1 MTVRGKKP
9 NVEAATA
16 ASPRSPRKHSGKE
29 QQQEFTKL
37 MEQMVKSMERVFG
50 KGIQLEV
57 EPKIPIKINK
67 KKLT

>member
-9 NVEAATA
+9 NVEAADA
-16 ASPRSPRKHSGKE
+16 ASPRKQSGKE

-50 KGIQLEV
+50 EGIQLEV

-67 KKLT
+67 KKLN

>member
-1 MTVRGKKP
+1 MTVRGKNP
-9 NVEAATA
+9 NVEAASA
-16 ASPRSPRKHSGKE
+16 ASPRKQGGKE

-57 EPKIPIKINK
+57 EPKLQKINK
-67 KKLT
+67 KKLN

>member
-9 NVEAATA
+9 NVEAADA
-16 ASPRSPRKHSGKE
+16 ASPRKQSGKE

-37 MEQMVKSMERVFG
+37 VEQMTKSMERVFG
-50 KGIQLEV
+50 DKIQLEV

-67 KKLT
+67 KKLN

>member
-9 NVEAATA
+9 NVEAASA
-16 ASPRSPRKHSGKE
+16 ASPRKQSGKE

-50 KGIQLEV
+50 DKVQLEV

-67 KKLT
+67 NKLN

>member
-9 NVEAATA
+9 NVEAADA
-16 ASPRSPRKHSGKE
+16 ASPRKQGGKE

-57 EPKIPIKINK
+57 EPKLQKINK
-67 KKLT
+67 KKLN

>member
-9 NVEAATA
+9 NVEAADA
-16 ASPRSPRKHSGKE
+16 ASPRKQSGKE
-29 QQQEFTKL
+29 QQKEFTKM

-57 EPKIPIKINK
+57 EPKLQKINK
-67 KKLT
+67 KKLN

>member
-37 MEQMVKSMERVFG
+37 MEQMVKSMERVFV
-50 KGIQLEV
+50 KGYNLRLSQSY
-57 EPKIPIKINK
+57 K
-67 KKLT
+67 K

>member
-9 NVEAATA
+9 NVEAADA
-16 ASPRSPRKHSGKE
+16 ASPRKQNGKE
-29 QQQEFTKL
+29 QQKEFTKM

-50 KGIQLEV
+50 DKIQLEV

-67 KKLT
+67 NKLN

>member
-9 NVEAATA
+9 NVEAANA
-16 ASPRSPRKHSGKE
+16 ASPRKQSGKE

-37 MEQMVKSMERVFG
+37 VEQMAKSMERVFG
-50 KGIQLEV
+50 DKIQLEV

-67 KKLT
+67 KKLN

>member
-9 NVEAATA
+9 NVEAASA
-16 ASPRSPRKHSGKE
+16 ASPRKQSGKE

-37 MEQMVKSMERVFG
+37 VEQMAKSMEKVFG

-67 KKLT
+67 KKLN

>member
-9 NVEAATA
+9 NVEAASA
-16 ASPRSPRKHSGKE
+16 ASPRKHSGKE

-67 KKLT
+67 KKLN

>member
-9 NVEAATA
+9 NVEAVST
-16 ASPRSPRKHSGKE
+16 ASPRKQSGKE

-67 KKLT
+67 KKLN

>member
-9 NVEAATA
+9 NVEAAGA
-16 ASPRSPRKHSGKE
+16 ASPRKHSGKE

-57 EPKIPIKINK
+57 EPKLQKINK
-67 KKLT
+67 KKLN

>member
-16 ASPRSPRKHSGKE
+16 ASPRSPRKNSGKE

-57 EPKIPIKINK
+57 EPKLQKINK
-67 KKLT
+67 KKLN

>member
-9 NVEAATA
+9 NVEAADA
-16 ASPRSPRKHSGKE
+16 ASPRKQSGKE

-57 EPKIPIKINK
+57 EPKLQKINK
-67 KKLT
+67 KKLN

>member
-9 NVEAATA
+9 NVEAADA
-16 ASPRSPRKHSGKE
+16 ASPRKQSGKE

-37 MEQMVKSMERVFG
+37 VEQMAKSMEKVFG

-67 KKLT
+67 KKLN

>member
-16 ASPRSPRKHSGKE
+16 ASPRSPRKQSGKE
-29 QQQEFTKL
+29 QQKEFIKM

-50 KGIQLEV
+50 DKIQLEV

-67 KKLT
+67 KKLN

>member
-16 ASPRSPRKHSGKE
+16 ASPRSPRKRSGKE

-37 MEQMVKSMERVFG
+37 LEQMVKSMERVFG

-57 EPKIPIKINK
+57 EPKLQKINK
-67 KKLT
+67 KKLN

>member
-9 NVEAATA
+9 NVEAADA
-16 ASPRSPRKHSGKE
+16 ASPRKHSGKE

-57 EPKIPIKINK
+57 EPKLQKINK
-67 KKLT
+67 KKLN

>member
-9 NVEAATA
+9 NVEAADA
-16 ASPRSPRKHSGKE
+16 ASPRKQGGKE

-50 KGIQLEV
+50 DKIQLEV

-67 KKLT
+67 KKLN